1 MLPPFQIRT
10 ARLLLR
16 ALEESDRAEFVR
28 CHAVNNDHFGPW
40 WPAPPPGQTDERLFE
55 AQLARAAEG
64 RERGTDVRLVGFTDD
79 GRMAALVN
87 LSQIFR
93 GPFENAYAGWSVS
106 VECAGR
112 GIATEAVTALLD
124 LAFAPAPC
132 GVGLH
137 RVQANIMPSNVRSVR
152 VAEKCGFRRE
162 GLAKDYLKIAGAWQD
177 HFMYAKLAG
186 EHAGPDGQSPR

>member
-40 WPAPPPGQTDERLFE
+40 WPAPPPGQTDEQLFE
-55 AQLARAAEG
+55 AQLARAAEE
-64 RERGTDVRLVGFTDD
+64 RERGTAVRLVGFADD

-124 LAFAPAPC
+124 LAFAPAPG

-137 RVQANIMPSNVRSVR
+137 RVQANIMPSNARSVR

-177 HFMYAKLAG
+177 HYMYAKLAE
-186 EHAGPDGQSPR
+186 EHSGKGGG